1 MSVRDMIFL
10 ASYVLSFHIISHLK
24 SLVITKV
31 WENQ

>member
-1 MSVRDMIFL
+1 MSVRDEIFL
-10 ASYVLSFHIISHLK
+10 APYVLSFHIISNLK